1 MDINDLRTLV
11 TVLSFVVFAAIVT
24 WACSSRQQKRFEE
37 AANLPFVEPDEPL
50 PASTQSK
57 DPPDGGRA

>member
-24 WACSSRQQKRFEE
+24 WAYSSRQHERFKE

-50 PASTQSK
+50 PASTPSK
-57 DPPDGGRA
+57 DQPDGGLA

>member
-24 WACSSRQQKRFEE
+24 WAYSSRQRERFKE

-50 PASTQSK
+50 PASNQSK
-57 DPPDGGRA
+57 NQPDGGRA